1 MFLSLEGE
9 REEGLESLTS
19 PFLLLCGT
27 GHREWTV
34 FLHFLLNRKLEI

>member
-9 REEGLESLTS
+9 REEGLESLTL
-19 PFLLLCGT
+19 PFLLCGT